1 FAKGKMALNVEIV
14 SKEMIKPSSPTPHHL
29 KSLKLSLLDQIA
41 PPVYVPIILFYP
53 LQLGSKIDP
62 TQKNKSLKQS
72 LSEILTQFY
81 PLSGRIKDDF
91 FIDCDD
97 TGVVYVEA
105 QVHAQLSEVI
115 AEPSMEE
122 LKQFLPVE
130 PYSSTG
136 TVKETLL
143 AIQINFF
150 DCGGMAIGVNM
161 SHKIADGS
169 SLITFMNAWA
179 SKSRGDSLNL
189 GLDFDIDSPFPPRDL
204 SGFIP
209 NAVISKEKIVT
220 RRFVFDKSKLE
231 ILKKSACSG
240 AESIVKD
247 PTRVEAVSAFIWSH
261 FMQVANANAK
271 MDSKKIFAA
280 VHAVNLRPKMNP
292 PLSNHAF
299 GNLWSFALAVSKPE
313 EDKDYH
319 DLVFKL
325 RSAIRKINGDYVKK
339 LQDGEEYLN
348 YLKRSKEQFSRGD
361 LEFCNF
367 SSWCRFPVYEVD
379 YGWGK
384 PVWVCTT
391 AMPFKNVV
399 ILMSTRDGD
408 GIEAWVNMV
417 EDNMAML
424 EHDHKLLPLVH
435 HIITPSK
442 PGVATL

>member
-1 FAKGKMALNVEIV
+1 M
-14 SKEMIKPSSPTPHHL
+14 PSN
-29 KSLKLSLLDQIA
+29 LDQIA
-41 PPVYVPIILFYP
+41 QSVYIPIILCYSPQF
-53 LQLGSKIDP
+53 GSKTDP
-62 TQKNKSLKQS
+62 TQKHNSLKQS
-72 LSEILTQFY
+72 LSETLIPFY

-91 FIDCDD
+91 FIDCDN
-97 TGVVYVEA
+97 TGVEYVEA
-105 QVHAQLSEVI
+105 QAHAQLSE
-115 AEPSMEE
+115 
-122 LKQFLPVE
+122 FLPVE

-150 DCGGMAIGVNM
+150 DCGGMAIGINM

-179 SKSRGDSLNL
+179 SKSRGDSKYL
-189 GLDFDIDSPFPPRDL
+189 GPNFDIDSLFPPRDL

-209 NAVISKEKIVT
+209 SAVLSKEKIVT
-220 RRFVFDKSKLE
+220 RRFVFDKSKLK

-261 FMQVANANAK
+261 FIEVANAKAK
-271 MDSKKIFAA
+271 MDSKKLFAA

-292 PLSNHAF
+292 PLSDHAF
-299 GNLWSFALAVSKPE
+299 GNLWSFALAN
-313 EDKDYH
+313 
-319 DLVFKL
+319 
-325 RSAIRKINGDYVKK
+325 AIRKINEDYVKK
-339 LQDGEEYLN
+339 LQDGDDYLN
-348 YLKRSKEQFSRGD
+348 FLKRSKEQFSRGD

-408 GIEAWVNMV
+408 GIDAWVNMV

-424 EHDHKLLPLVH
+424 EHDHKLLSL
-435 HIITPSK
+435 
-442 PGVATL
+442 A